1 MIHTALTRFN
11 DDMQFTVS
19 EKLTQKTIIEL
30 KKELEIVEYVVKE
43 WLIKLNQRAFG
54 EITNNNI
61 SYEDWRDI
69 YISHG
74 WTEISSHNCCYDPQ
88 GITFEN
94 DLGVLKIVKE
104 NDTIGEEYFAS
115 YELDISYLDIWKA
128 WSKYH
133 QKWRHRI
140 DKLATEIFN
149 MGRVTQTN
157 FTRLEDALLVT
168 LGLSPSVVGTKG
180 FENFSLEEKLFKT
193 NKVNYKDYNGVDLE
207 ISSNLYIND
216 GYGHIEWY
224 LKSRKEY
231 TLIERIGTR
240 GQPSQ
245 FNDRLSSQKFLKW
258 AYENKYI
265 EQIIK
270 SGNNNLNERTKLN

>member
-1 MIHTALTRFN
+1 MET
-11 DDMQFTVS
+11 
-19 EKLTQKTIIEL
+19 
-30 KKELEIVEYVVKE
+30 
-43 WLIKLNQRAFG
+43 
-54 EITNNNI
+54 
-61 SYEDWRDI
+61 
-69 YISHG
+69 
-74 WTEISSHNCCYDPQ
+74 
-88 GITFEN
+88 
-94 DLGVLKIVKE
+94 
-104 NDTIGEEYFAS
+104 
-115 YELDISYLDIWKA
+115 
-128 WSKYH
+128 
-133 QKWRHRI
+133 
-140 DKLATEIFN
+140 FN

-168 LGLSPSVVGTKG
+168 LGLSPSVIGTKG

-193 NKVNYKDYNGVDLE
+193 NKVNYKNYNGFAFE
-207 ISSNLYIND
+207 ISSNLYSND

-270 SGNNNLNERTKLN
+270 AVNPDGNNIRIN

>member
-1 MIHTALTRFN
+1 MIHTALSRFN
-11 DDMQFTVS
+11 EDMLFTVS
-19 EKLTQKTIIEL
+19 EKLTQRTISEL
-30 KKELEIVEYVVKE
+30 KKELDIVEQSLNDWKK
-43 WLIKLNQRAFG
+43 KLDSRAFG
-54 EITNNNI
+54 KIKDNNI
-61 SYEDWRDI
+61 TYEKWRDI
-69 YISHG
+69 YTSHG
-74 WTEISSHNCCYDPQ
+74 WMEISAHNCCYDPQ
-88 GITFEN
+88 GIIFEN
-94 DLGVLKIVKE
+94 GLGKLKSNKE
-104 NDTIGEEYFAS
+104 NDNVDEQYFAS

-128 WSKYH
+128 WSRYH
-133 QKWRHRI
+133 QKWRLRI
-140 DKLATEIFN
+140 DKLAIETFN
-149 MGRVTQTN
+149 MSRVTQTN

-168 LGLSPSVVGTKG
+168 LGLSPSVVGTQG

-193 NKVNYKDYNGVDLE
+193 NKVNYKNYNGFAFE
-207 ISSNLYIND
+207 ISSNLYRND

-270 SGNNNLNERTKLN
+270 AVSPDVNNTRIN

>member
-1 MIHTALTRFN
+1 MIHTALSRFN
-11 DDMQFTVS
+11 EDMRFTVS
-19 EKLTQKTIIEL
+19 EKLTQRTISEL
-30 KKELEIVEYVVKE
+30 KKELVIVEQYLNDWKK
-43 WLIKLNQRAFG
+43 KLDRRAFG
-54 EITNNNI
+54 KIKHNNI
-61 SYEDWRDI
+61 SYEEWRDI

-74 WTEISSHNCCYDPQ
+74 WIEISAHNCCYDPQ
-88 GITFEN
+88 FITFEN
-94 DLGVLKIVKE
+94 GLGKLKSNKE
-104 NDTIGEEYFAS
+104 NDNADELYFTS
-115 YELDISYLDIWKA
+115 YELDISYSDIWKA
-128 WSKYH
+128 WSRYH
-133 QKWRHRI
+133 QKWRLRI
-140 DKLATEIFN
+140 DKLALETFN
-149 MGRVTQTN
+149 MNRVTQTN

-193 NKVNYKDYNGVDLE
+193 NKVNYKNYNGFAFE
-207 ISSNLYIND
+207 ISSNLYSND

-240 GQPSQ
+240 GQTSQ

-270 SGNNNLNERTKLN
+270 AVNPDGNNIRIN